1 MVSYFRSIL
10 CHVSYTYSKSKTLLF
25 HVAVWW
31 YGCVFSRAWFFAIL
45 WTITL
50 QTPLSMG
57 FSRQEYW
64 SRLPFPPPGNRLN
77 PGIEPASPALAGG
90 FFTTVLPIWCVCY
103 LLNHVWLFMTPW
115 TIAHHA
121 PLSMGFSRQE
131 YWSGLPVPSPGDLP
145 GPGIEPRS
153 STLQADSLPSESPGK
168 PNIKGTKPYHHL
180 EQSSDT
186 SVMTGSKL
194 SFANLTEDKWISLD
208 INKWRLTTM
217 SIKYL
222 FAKCKSLLILCIC
235 S

>member
-10 CHVSYTYSKSKTLLF
+10 CHVSYTYSKSKALLF

-31 YGCVFSRAWFFAIL
+31 YGCVFSRVWFFAIL

-64 SRLPFPPPGNRLN
+64 SRLPFPPPGNCLN

-103 LLNHVWLFMTPW
+103 LLSHVWLFMTPW

-121 PLSMGFSRQE
+121 PLSMDSLCAWILQARILEWVASSFSRGSS
-131 YWSGLPVPSPGDLP
+131 W
-145 GPGIEPRS
+145 PRDW
-153 STLQADSLPSESPGK
+153 TQVFHIAGRFFTIWVTRE
-168 PNIKGTKPYHHL
+168 
-180 EQSSDT
+180 
-186 SVMTGSKL
+186 
-194 SFANLTEDKWISLD
+194 A
-208 INKWRLTTM
+208 
-217 SIKYL
+217 
-222 FAKCKSLLILCIC
+222 
-235 S
+235 